1 MTIAITDELNE
12 LAELVDT
19 DDVLTNPD
27 IVYSQVVDDSGK
39 PHYMNRILIGT
50 AVTGLLRVEWVGA
63 RYGATV
69 PVNWSQ
75 VVMTAPIP
83 TYMPMRYLVADAQN
97 LIVKEALYPRGRPD
111 KGGAFQWLLLLEH
124 DVIIP
129 PDAFLILNEYLQE
142 AIAPI
147 VSGLYYTRSE
157 PSVPLIFK
165 GRGSG
170 FYGDWEQ
177 GDIVYCDGVPTGIL
191 LIHTDI
197 LQLMWDES
205 PEYVIPQ
212 TNTVVRRV
220 FDTPRELW
228 AEPEQAGYLLTKAGT
243 SDLAWCDRVIEGD
256 YIRRAGWDKYMDE
269 LDDPTMPMICDTRL
283 FCQHMN
289 IDGSSYP

>member
-147 VSGLYYTRSE
+147 VSGLYY
-157 PSVPLIFK
+157 K

-212 TNTVVRRV
+212 TNT
-220 FDTPRELW
+220 

-256 YIRRAGWDKYMDE
+256 YIRRAGWDKYMGE
-269 LDDPTMPMICDTRL
+269 LEDPAMPMICDTRL

>member
-1 MTIAITDELNE
+1 MTT
-12 LAELVDT
+12 
-19 DDVLTNPD
+19 TNPD
-27 IVYSQVVDDSGK
+27 IVYRQVVDDSGL

-50 AVTGLLRVEWVGA
+50 AVTGVLRVEWVGA

-75 VVMTAPIP
+75 VEMTAPIP

-124 DVIIP
+124 DVVIP
-129 PDAFLILNEYLQE
+129 PDTFLILNDWLQE
-142 AIAPI
+142 AKAPI
-147 VSGLYYTRSE
+147 VSGLYYTRTE
-157 PSVPLIFK
+157 PPVPLIFR
-165 GRGSG
+165 GRGNG
-170 FYGDWEQ
+170 FYRDWTQ

-205 PEYVIPQ
+205 PEYIIPQ

-228 AEPEQAGYLLTKAGT
+228 VSPEHQGYINSTTGT
-243 SDLAWCDRVIEGD
+243 SDLDWCDRVIEGD
-256 YIRRAGWDKYMDE
+256 YIRRAGWHKFLDE
-269 LDDPTMPMICDTRL
+269 LEDPAYPLICDTRI
-283 FCQHMN
+283 FCRHMN